1 MNQVETQKRFRD
13 SELVEKAIAGDRAAF
28 DALTQR
34 YLDKCYRIARRLG
47 LSPEDAV
54 DVVQETF
61 IAAYRHIERFDFAF
75 QFSTWITRIL
85 LNRISNMH
93 RGLRRARRLFFRPA
107 RVEMDRFL
115 SGASQAQDPQQQFEQ
130 AELREHLQKAIDQL
144 PEPQKT
150 VLVLF
155 EIEGFKARDIA
166 AMLDIPEGTVT
177 SRLHHA
183 RKRLRQLLRDYLS

>member
-1 MNQVETQKRFRD
+1 
-13 SELVEKAIAGDRAAF
+13 
-28 DALTQR
+28 
-34 YLDKCYRIARRLG
+34 
-47 LSPEDAV
+47 
-54 DVVQETF
+54 
-61 IAAYRHIERFDFAF
+61 
-75 QFSTWITRIL
+75 
-85 LNRISNMH
+85 MH
-93 RGLRRARRLFFRPA
+93 RGLRRARRLFFRST
-107 RVEMDRFL
+107 RVEMERFL

>member
-1 MNQVETQKRFRD
+1 MGTQKRFRD
-13 SELVEKAIAGDRAAF
+13 TELIEKAISGDRAAF

-54 DVVQETF
+54 DVVQDTF
-61 IAAYRHIERFDFAF
+61 VAAYQNIERFDFAF

-85 LNRISNMH
+85 LNRISNMW
-93 RGLRRARRLFFRPA
+93 RGLGRARRLFFRSPIMEWEDFLGGA
-107 RVEMDRFL
+107 RSAD
-115 SGASQAQDPQQQFEQ
+115 DPQRDFEQ
-130 AELREHLQKAIDQL
+130 AELREYLQNAIDQL

-155 EIEGFKARDIA
+155 DIEGFKAREIA
-166 AMLDIPEGTVT
+166 VMLDIPEGTVT

-183 RKRLRQLLRDYLS
+183 RKRLRKLLRDYLS

>member
-1 MNQVETQKRFRD
+1 MNAVGTQKRYRD
-13 SELVEKAIAGDRAAF
+13 TELVEKAISGDRAAF

-54 DVVQETF
+54 DVVQDTF
-61 IAAYRHIERFDFAF
+61 VAAYQNIERFDFAF

-85 LNRISNMH
+85 LNRISNMR
-93 RGLRRARRLFFRPA
+93 RGLRRARRLFFRSPRMEWEGFWAGA
-107 RVEMDRFL
+107 RSAD
-115 SGASQAQDPQQQFEQ
+115 DPQRDFEQ

-155 EIEGFKARDIA
+155 DIEGFKAREIA
-166 AMLDIPEGTVT
+166 VMLDIPEGTVT

-183 RKRLRQLLRDYLS
+183 RKRLRKLLRDYLP